1 MNYPIY
7 LKNHDGTE
15 MCKMISATTQVFV
28 RVIYK
33 REGVYEYALEKKEI
47 TPDDIQFNFSY
58 FYLTATQE
66 EFIKLLI
73 SYFSQTDNIYKTF
86 MQNEQS

>member
-33 REGVYEYALEKKEI
+33 REGVYKYALEKQEI
-47 TPDDIQFNFSY
+47 TSDDIKFNFSY

-66 EFIKLLI
+66 EFVTLLK
-73 SYFSQTDNIYKTF
+73 SYFSQNDNIYQTF
-86 MQNEQS
+86 MQNEQN